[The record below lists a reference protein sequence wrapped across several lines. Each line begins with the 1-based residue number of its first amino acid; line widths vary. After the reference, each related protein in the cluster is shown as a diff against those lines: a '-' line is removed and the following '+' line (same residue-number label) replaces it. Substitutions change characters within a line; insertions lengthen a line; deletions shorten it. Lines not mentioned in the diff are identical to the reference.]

1 MTPLSINYSPVT
13 IHTLHPPPLH
23 TLPGPSHHSQIRSA
37 VSQTPPAPAPHRKE
51 ADQREKP
58 TVSRNRKGSRAEW
71 HSPTQRRFSRLSPSC
86 SLPPWPVPS
95 HLSCFA
101 HCRTWHTASTSSCG
115 LHCRTCEVQPQTGTH
130 KGEE

>member
-1 MTPLSINYSPVT
+1 MTPLSINYSPAR

-23 TLPGPSHHSQIRSA
+23 TLPGPCHHSQIRSA

-58 TVSRNRKGSRAEW
+58 TVSRNRKGSCAER

-101 HCRTWHTASTSSCG
+101 HCRTWHTASISSCG
-115 LHCRTCEVQPQTGTH
+115 LHCKTCKVQPQTGTH